1 VKKVTKTGEQVA
13 IELMKFEDDI
23 LKDDDLID
31 EKEPSE
37 VQFQPTR
44 RQKQARA
51 LLSIRAKERG
61 IALQAVTASTAVELT
76 GIDLFN
82 QWFTNEFFIEWVRRE
97 GDYAKRVDYLL
108 ARHLDN
114 LEEVIEDCTGELD
127 LRAKLAAGD
136 QLLKIRK
143 SLADDESADTQV
155 DKASLAKRIA
165 SVMLEKKKLE
175 AAKTD
180 SKPRPKDLQLP
191 KGSIDVD

>member
-1 VKKVTKTGEQVA
+1 VKKITKTGEQVA

-51 LLSIRAKERG
+51 LLSIRAKEQG

-76 GIDLFN
+76 GIELFN

-97 GDYAKRVDYLL
+97 GDYAKRVAYLL

-114 LEEVIEDCTGELD
+114 LEEIIEDCTGDLD

-180 SKPRPKDLQLP
+180 STPKPKDLQLP
-191 KGSIDVD
+191 KGNIDVD

>member
-1 VKKVTKTGEQVA
+1 MKKVTKTGEQVA

-180 SKPRPKDLQLP
+180 SKPRPKELQLP
-191 KGSIDVD
+191 RGSIDVD

>member
-1 VKKVTKTGEQVA
+1 MKKVTKTGEQVA

>member
-1 VKKVTKTGEQVA
+1 
-13 IELMKFEDDI
+13 
-23 LKDDDLID
+23 
-31 EKEPSE
+31 
-37 VQFQPTR
+37 
-44 RQKQARA
+44 
-51 LLSIRAKERG
+51 
-61 IALQAVTASTAVELT
+61 
-76 GIDLFN
+76 
-82 QWFTNEFFIEWVRRE
+82 
-97 GDYAKRVDYLL
+97 LL

-191 KGSIDVD
+191 RGSIDVD

>member
-180 SKPRPKDLQLP
+180 SKPRPKELQLP
-191 KGSIDVD
+191 RGSIDVD

>member
-13 IELMKFEDDI
+13 IELLKFEDDI
-23 LKDDDLID
+23 LKDDDLIT

-82 QWFTNEFFIEWVRRE
+82 QWFSNEFFIEWVRRE

-165 SVMLEKKKLE
+165 TVMLEKKRIE
-175 AAKTD
+175 TAKTD
-180 SKPRPKDLQLP
+180 SKPKPKELQLP
-191 KGSIDVD
+191 RGSIDVD